1 LSSGILLVLLAAAG
15 AQIPP
20 VDQCASDPAF
30 AAFRAELTQAIERR
44 DADAILAKLADEV
57 MVDFGGGHGKSA
69 FAKAWNLDHPD
80 QSGLW
85 DELKTI
91 LRLGCTSE
99 RGGWSMPSLGSQLD
113 AEADPLETYLA
124 IVPGSP
130 LRSEPRDDSF
140 VVAQLNWD
148 LLTLH
153 DVTDD
158 QKWLR
163 VSLRDGRAGYVRS
176 EETRNPL
183 DYRMGV
189 QRVHDALRI
198 THFVAGD

>member
-1 LSSGILLVLLAAAG
+1 
-15 AQIPP
+15 
-20 VDQCASDPAF
+20 
-30 AAFRAELTQAIERR
+30 
-44 DADAILAKLADEV
+44 
-57 MVDFGGGHGKSA
+57 
-69 FAKAWNLDHPD
+69 
-80 QSGLW
+80 
-85 DELKTI
+85 
-91 LRLGCTSE
+91 
-99 RGGWSMPSLGSQLD
+99 MPSLGSQLD

-124 IVPGSP
+124 IVPGSA